1 MQHENKIMKD
11 EIKEYNQ
18 KEKSYELKIKNLEKN
33 EDDLKRENYDLK
45 KNGDIYLKQNA
56 AYTKEIER
64 IKQNYRI
71 QMEQEKENYENRI
84 LIYENTIQQQ
94 RNKLSFAETKTRELV
109 REQAELAEKYKIE
122 LNNAIKHYENILGGR
137 ANDIP

>member
-1 MQHENKIMKD
+1 
-11 EIKEYNQ
+11 
-18 KEKSYELKIKNLEKN
+18 
-33 EDDLKRENYDLK
+33 
-45 KNGDIYLKQNA
+45 
-56 AYTKEIER
+56 
-64 IKQNYRI
+64 
-71 QMEQEKENYENRI
+71 MEQEKENYENRI